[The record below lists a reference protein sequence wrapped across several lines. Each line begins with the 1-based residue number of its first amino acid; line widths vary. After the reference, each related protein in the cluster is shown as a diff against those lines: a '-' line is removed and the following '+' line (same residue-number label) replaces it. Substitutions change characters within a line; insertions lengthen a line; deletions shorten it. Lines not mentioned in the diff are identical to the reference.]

1 MKLEVLAGGNRCTE
15 ILFTWVIYYTVL
27 ILGYWNPTIIN
38 KVNNLQK
45 LYHHETY
52 LQFTTDK
59 KDGIPWGSYKQVKVS
74 HI

>member
-1 MKLEVLAGGNRCTE
+1 M
-15 ILFTWVIYYTVL
+15 
-27 ILGYWNPTIIN
+27 GYWNPTIIN
-38 KVNNLQK
+38 RVNNIQK

-74 HI
+74 HIQYWGLDVARISNLTQ